1 MKNFFTL
8 LVFLSFGMLVMAQQA
23 PALTSGRG
31 YSRSGIETS
40 SDASNLPAAFPGA
53 EGFGRYTTGGRG
65 GKVIHVTNLNDS
77 GTGSLRW
84 ALNQSGKRIIV
95 FDVGGTIELESELKV
110 CRGDVTIMGQTA
122 PGDGICLSGFN
133 LTTAADNII
142 IRFLRVRPGDKTE
155 ASDGKDAMGGRFK
168 KNIIVDH
175 CSSSWSTDEACSFYV
190 NQNFTLQWCF
200 VTESLRESG
209 HSKGAHG
216 YGGIWGGESASFHHN
231 LLAHHDSRNPRF
243 SGSGQA
249 YRVNLPV
256 ESEIVDMRN
265 CVFYNWGGKVG
276 YGAEGGSYNIVNN
289 YYKPGPGS
297 TLKSGEFMA
306 MDKDAGNSGNEPNAH
321 GVFYIKGNY
330 YVGKGANWDWN
341 GIRNNTLDPVSK
353 CKSDTLYPYGNVT
366 THSAE
371 QAYNQVLSYGGC
383 SLKRDTI
390 DRRIVR
396 EARTGVTTYKGSKS
410 GRNGIIDTPS
420 DVGGW
425 PEYQGGER
433 LTDTDNDGMPDA
445 WETAN
450 GLNPNDASDAVKY
463 TIDSKGWYTNI
474 EVYCNWLVEDIMKA
488 GNAMADEP
496 FEDYYPAV
504 VGIDLHPSGI
514 NNLTSNAIVV
524 RTDYYN
530 LSGRQVTGEYHGMVI
545 EHTTY
550 SNGQT
555 STRKYINQ

>member
-1 MKNFFTL
+1 
-8 LVFLSFGMLVMAQQA
+8 MLVMAQQA

-40 SDASNLPAAFPGA
+40 SDASNLPAVFPGA

-110 CRGDVTIMGQTA
+110 GRGDVTIMGQTA

-243 SGSGQA
+243 SGSGQT

-353 CKSDTLYPYGNVT
+353 C
-366 THSAE
+366 
-371 QAYNQVLSYGGC
+371 
-383 SLKRDTI
+383 
-390 DRRIVR
+390 
-396 EARTGVTTYKGSKS
+396 
-410 GRNGIIDTPS
+410 
-420 DVGGW
+420 
-425 PEYQGGER
+425 
-433 LTDTDNDGMPDA
+433 
-445 WETAN
+445 
-450 GLNPNDASDAVKY
+450 
-463 TIDSKGWYTNI
+463 
-474 EVYCNWLVEDIMKA
+474 
-488 GNAMADEP
+488 
-496 FEDYYPAV
+496 
-504 VGIDLHPSGI
+504 
-514 NNLTSNAIVV
+514 
-524 RTDYYN
+524 
-530 LSGRQVTGEYHGMVI
+530 
-545 EHTTY
+545 
-550 SNGQT
+550 
-555 STRKYINQ
+555 

>member
-1 MKNFFTL
+1 MMLSL
-8 LVFLSFGMLVMAQQA
+8 LLSSLMTMAQA
-23 PALTSGRG
+23 P
-31 YSRSGIETS
+31 
-40 SDASNLPAAFPGA
+40 AFPGA

-77 GTGSLRW
+77 GSGSLRQ
-84 ALNQSGKRIIV
+84 ALNTNGKRIIV
-95 FDVGGTIELESELKV
+95 FDVGGTIELESELKIG
-110 CRGDVTIMGQTA
+110 RGDVTIMGQTA

-168 KNIIVDH
+168 KNIIIDH
-175 CSSSWSTDEACSFYV
+175 CSCSWSTDEACSFYV

-200 VTESLRESG
+200 ATESLRESG

-231 LLAHHDSRNPRF
+231 LMAHHDSRNPRF
-243 SGSGQA
+243 SGSGQT

-276 YGAEGGSYNIVNN
+276 YGAEGGSYNLVNN

-297 TLKSGEFMA
+297 TLRSGEFMA

-330 YVGKGANWDWN
+330 YVGKGANWDWS

-353 CKSDTLYPYGNVT
+353 CKSDTLFPYGEVT
-366 THSAE
+366 THSAQ
-371 QAYNQVLSYGGC
+371 QAYEQVLNYGGC

-390 DRRIVR
+390 DRRIVK
-396 EARTGVTTYKGSKS
+396 EARTGTVTYTGSKS
-410 GRNGIIDTPS
+410 GKKGIIDTPS

-425 PEYQGGER
+425 PEYQSGER
-433 LTDTDNDGMPDA
+433 LTDTDNDGMPDI
-445 WETAN
+445 WEEAN
-450 GLNPNDASDAVKY
+450 GLDPQDASDATKY
-463 TIDSKGWYTNI
+463 TIDPRGWYTNV

-488 GNAMADEP
+488 GNQEAETP
-496 FEDYYPAV
+496 FEDYYPTV
-504 VGIDLHPSGI
+504 KGIDEGSGI
-514 NNLTSNAIVV
+514 TTVSSQISVV
-524 RTDYYN
+524 DSQCYD
-530 LSGRQVTGEYHGMVI
+530 LSGRQVTDVYQGVVI
-545 EHTTY
+545 ERTTY
-550 SNGQT
+550 SDGHI
-555 STRKYINQ
+555 STHKYMNIK